1 MFVMVTRVPPVA
13 TLAVALEWCHILP
26 RGGTSVRVRARVR
39 AGDWARGGDRGGD
52 RKGV

>member
-13 TLAVALEWCHILP
+13 TLAVALEWCHFLS

-39 AGDWARGGDRGGD
+39 AGDRARGGDRGGD